1 MHCGGQVK
9 SRVCQLRK
17 VTTNKMFNGRFWSPL
32 KKVSE
37 VHLPGIALEFS
48 TLPHF
53 VDLPQKRRFN

>member
-1 MHCGGQVK
+1 M
-9 SRVCQLRK
+9 
-17 VTTNKMFNGRFWSPL
+17 NKMFNGRFWSPL